1 MRASGSER
9 PRASLRRSERP
20 ASPPGVEDVARVGL
34 PGHTESLCGV
44 NRVSASP
51 GPTVLSD
58 GRGRSLERR
67 LSAIQQ
73 LLGGSCYY
81 Y

>member
-9 PRASLRRSERP
+9 PRASLRRSEKP
-20 ASPPGVEDVARVGL
+20 ATPPGVEDVARVGL

-44 NRVSASP
+44 NRVGASP

-58 GRGRSLERR
+58 GRSLERR